1 MHCSLAELFFDLVV
15 ISIKQDENVNRV
27 LAFLKRMLQLC
38 ITAQANFIVTTL
50 IMIGKIMEEKD
61 SLKIILRQK
70 ENVMSDEGEEGKR
83 Y

>member
-1 MHCSLAELFFDLVV
+1 
-15 ISIKQDENVNRV
+15 
-27 LAFLKRMLQLC
+27 MLQLC

-83 Y
+83 YDATKR